1 MIFYRKNRKL
11 DSGVLDPS
19 SFFKRSR
26 LDSDFKE
33 FWGSSENAKRAKRFD
48 DLAERF
54 FGVVFNR
61 I

>member
-1 MIFYRKNRKL
+1 VL
-11 DSGVLDPS
+11 DSS

-33 FWGSSENAKRAKRFD
+33 FWGSSENAKRAKRFG
-48 DLAERF
+48 DLTEKF
-54 FGVVFNR
+54 FGLIFSQ